1 MLGVGD
7 KAPLEAVVWTT
18 PRESAS
24 VGDLVGDP
32 SAGGNPLLLLFYLF
46 DWSST

>member
-7 KAPLEAVVWTT
+7 RIPEATVFLGPNEPLTLLE
-18 PRESAS
+18 
-24 VGDLVGDP
+24 LVEDGP
-32 SAGGNPLLLLFYLF
+32 KLLVFYLF

>member
-1 MLGVGD
+1 MLEVGD

-18 PRESAS
+18 PRERATIGQLLEGGP
-24 VGDLVGDP
+24 VLLV
-32 SAGGNPLLLLFYLF
+32 FYLF